1 MKKFLLTW
9 YGITDFRAS
18 LGFENTDG
26 PIAGALAGES
36 YSDVII
42 LGYTRADND
51 SNELIEVQ
59 KTFAQELS
67 SIRNTGLEKDW
78 KTTSQFVSRFANTA
92 AAHEHFENWLKT
104 KAATLGCDASIR
116 LKSEKLGHLNDTE
129 GIYAGA
135 MRALDRVERESGE
148 KFVTLYLSPGTPVM
162 AFVWALA
169 ALNYPGLKKR
179 LIASSIIGK
188 APESIAL
195 PTEWLERHSA
205 KQEAIRDISNGFDV
219 TFHLFGE
226 QRMPALLSIRQ
237 FESTHHI
244 FVNSKDYPAT
254 CMRSFIGSRDLH
266 ELAVDPWNDRAV
278 HERISELAKQFPEK
292 TRIGINLTGGTKLM
306 FAGALSAA
314 RELGA
319 VPFYFDSRNR
329 CVTFVDSLQRE
340 KIKPINTLDVFLRL
354 NSDGLYIPEVSEL
367 QDMSP
372 ERQRLTKT
380 LWINRAKIARLYK
393 ELSAYNKTIQPFKV
407 ARDGLVIELNGD
419 KVAKFKGYGLDFVF
433 YNWPDF
439 AKYISGGWFEEYV
452 YLQCKP
458 YEDSGIIKDLR
469 LNVTIKFEGQ
479 YSYSHPRTGL
489 DFNELDI
496 AFTDGY
502 SLYVV
507 ECKAGN
513 VTQEQV
519 MKLQNLVRFYGGVE
533 GRGILASCFPPST
546 ESVKKK
552 IQDARLMPWSG
563 GSFPEQLKALMES
576 ISKRAESMEITT

>member
-1 MKKFLLTW
+1 
-9 YGITDFRAS
+9 
-18 LGFENTDG
+18 
-26 PIAGALAGES
+26 
-36 YSDVII
+36 
-42 LGYTRADND
+42 
-51 SNELIEVQ
+51 
-59 KTFAQELS
+59 
-67 SIRNTGLEKDW
+67 
-78 KTTSQFVSRFANTA
+78 
-92 AAHEHFENWLKT
+92 
-104 KAATLGCDASIR
+104 
-116 LKSEKLGHLNDTE
+116 
-129 GIYAGA
+129 
-135 MRALDRVERESGE
+135 
-148 KFVTLYLSPGTPVM
+148 
-162 AFVWALA
+162 
-169 ALNYPGLKKR
+169 
-179 LIASSIIGK
+179 
-188 APESIAL
+188 
-195 PTEWLERHSA
+195 
-205 KQEAIRDISNGFDV
+205 
-219 TFHLFGE
+219 
-226 QRMPALLSIRQ
+226 
-237 FESTHHI
+237 
-244 FVNSKDYPAT
+244 
-254 CMRSFIGSRDLH
+254 
-266 ELAVDPWNDRAV
+266 
-278 HERISELAKQFPEK
+278 
-292 TRIGINLTGGTKLM
+292 M

-340 KIKPINTLDVFLRL
+340 KIKPINTLDIFLRL

-380 LWINRAKIARLYK
+380 LWLNRAKIARLYK
-393 ELSAYNKTIQPFKV
+393 DLSAYNKTLEPFKV
-407 ARDGLVIELNGD
+407 ARDGLVIELNSD

-513 VTQEQV
+513 VTQEQA

-552 IQDARLMPWSG
+552 IQDARLIPWSG

>member
-26 PIAGALAGES
+26 PIAGALTSES
-36 YSDVII
+36 YSDLII

-51 SNELIEVQ
+51 SNESIEAQ
-59 KTFAQELS
+59 KTFADELS
-67 SIRNTGLEKDW
+67 SIRNAGLEKDW
-78 KTTSQFVSRFANTA
+78 KSTSQFVSRFANTT
-92 AAHEHFENWLKT
+92 AAHEHFESWLKT
-104 KAATLGCDASIR
+104 RAANVGCNARIR
-116 LKSEKLGHLNDTE
+116 LISEKLRQLNDTE

-169 ALNYPGLKKR
+169 ALSYPELKKR
-179 LIASSIIGK
+179 LVASSVVGM
-188 APESIAL
+188 APEVVSL
-195 PTEWLERHSA
+195 PTEWLKQHGA
-205 KQEAIRDISNGFDV
+205 KQDAIRDISNGFDV

-237 FESTHHI
+237 FESAHHV

-254 CMRSFIGSRDLH
+254 CMRAFIGSRDLH
-266 ELAVDPWNDRAV
+266 ELSVDPWDDRAV
-278 HERISELAKQFPEK
+278 HEQITELAKQFPEN

-329 CVTFVDSLQRE
+329 QITFVDSLRRE
-340 KIKPINTLDVFLRL
+340 KIRRIDSIETFLRL
-354 NSDGLYIPEVSEL
+354 NSDGLDVFNDSVMNEMS
-367 QDMSP
+367 QD
-372 ERQRLTKT
+372 RQLLTKT
-380 LWINRAKIARLYK
+380 LWIHREKLRRFYK
-393 ELSAYNKTIQPFKV
+393 ELTDYNNAFKPFEIC
-407 ARDGLVIELNGD
+407 RDGIN
-419 KVAKFKGYGLDFVF
+419 FKLDNSERATFQGYGLDLEFER
-433 YNWPDF
+433 WPDF
-439 AKYISGGWFEEYV
+439 AKYLSGGWFEEFV

-458 YEDSGIIKDLR
+458 YEDTGVIQDLR
-469 LNVTIKFEGQ
+469 INVKLNLKQENAWTHSNFGAE
-479 YSYSHPRTGL
+479 Y
-489 DFNELDI
+489 NELDVT
-496 AFTDGY
+496 FTDGY
-502 SLYVV
+502 SLYIV

-519 MKLQNLVRFYGGVE
+519 MKLQNLVRFYGGTE
-533 GRGILASCFPPST
+533 GRGIVACCVPPNT
-546 ESVKKK
+546 ESAKKK
-552 IQDARLMPWSG
+552 IKDARLTLWSG
-563 GSFPEQLKALMES
+563 ASLAEQIKTMMNS
-576 ISKRAESMEITT
+576 IAARAEAIEGTT